1 VWQTIFEA
9 GTAVGAIGAAV
20 VAAFAL
26 VYFRRQEDAMTVLLK
41 ATGEQTTARQERW
54 ENEQR
59 REKRREHEAVRPEL
73 TFRLR
78 ARFLRPHDVEAF
90 IDFRGGMAVRYV
102 TVSMRLEGRDLV
114 CECVPDHW
122 PEIRVSG
129 CAHFSI
135 RASDLSA
142 GDQLVLCVTYLDDLG
157 GAVKWHQP
165 LVVTQAD
172 MLLGVEPDSELAPIT
187 TDDLP

>member
-9 GTAVGAIGAAV
+9 GAAIGAIGAAI

-26 VYFRRQEDAMTVLLK
+26 VYFQRQTAAMRESLE
-41 ATGEQTTARQERW
+41 ATRTQMTAQQERW

-59 REKRREHEAVRPEL
+59 GEKRREHEAVRPEL

-78 ARFLRPHDVEAF
+78 ARFLRPHDIEAF

-102 TVSMRLEGRDLV
+102 TVSMRLEGREMIG
-114 CECVPDHW
+114 ECVPDHW
-122 PEIRVSG
+122 PEIQVG
-129 CAHFSI
+129 GHANFSI
-135 RASDLSA
+135 PASELSP
-142 GDQLVLCVTYLDDLG
+142 GDRLVLCVTYLDDRG

-165 LVVTQAD
+165 LVVTQSD
-172 MLLGVEPDSELAPIT
+172 MFLGFEPDSELATVT